1 MSFSVGTLTGYVK
14 ANERE
19 LLTKSLFSAKSI
31 SLASKMPNVKSATQ
45 VNVMDTDAVFQSGTS
60 CGFSASGTT
69 TFTKR
74 TMTVSPIRVHEAL
87 CPKTLENTW
96 LGLVLPSGSNP
107 KSIPFEQQFTDL
119 KAGLIAQNL
128 ERAFWQGDTGSG
140 DNALAQFD
148 GMVKLVTSV
157 SGSAIA
163 ANSSAFMAGAPYSAT
178 GGITVSNVSNI
189 IQGVFRAIPAALVD
203 KADTMVFVGI
213 DTFRTYQL
221 ALTNANL
228 FHYNTDASSS
238 NFEITI
244 PGTNIK
250 VVGVNG
256 LNGTNRI
263 YALRTSNMFF
273 GCDVLGEESKFEL
286 FWAQEAM
293 EVRYVCEF
301 KAGVQIAF
309 PAEIVYFVG
318 AA

>member
-1 MSFSVGTLTGYVK
+1 MAFNVTSLSAWTK

-31 SLASKMPNVKSATQ
+31 SLATKMPGVKSSEQ
-45 VNVMDTDAVFQSGTS
+45 INLMDTDAVFQSGTS

-69 TFTKR
+69 SFTLR
-74 TMTVSPIRVHEAL
+74 SMTVSPIRVHESL
-87 CPKTLENTW
+87 CPKTLETYW
-96 LGLVLPSGSNP
+96 MQLAMPSGSNP

-140 DNALAQFD
+140 DNALARFD
-148 GMVKLVTSV
+148 GLIKLVTAASAT
-157 SGSAIA
+157 AIA
-163 ANSSAFMAGAPYSAT
+163 ANSSAFMSGAPYSAS
-178 GGITVSNVSNI
+178 GGITTSNVI
-189 IQGVFRAIPAALVD
+189 AIMQGIFRAIPAALID
-203 KADTMVFVGI
+203 KPDTTIFCGI

-228 FHYNTDASSS
+228 FNYNTDASNS
-238 NFEITI
+238 NFEIVI
-244 PGTNIK
+244 PGTNIN

-273 GCDVLGEESKFEL
+273 GCDVLGEESKFEM
-286 FWAQEAM
+286 FYAQEAM
-293 EVRYVCEF
+293 EVRYIAEF

-309 PAEIVYFVG
+309 PAEIVYYVG
-318 AA
+318 S

>member
-1 MSFSVGTLTGYVK
+1 MAFNVTGLASYTK

-31 SLASKMPNVKSATQ
+31 SLATKMPNVKSAMQ

-69 TFTKR
+69 TFSNR

-87 CPKTLENTW
+87 CPKTLETKY
-96 LGLVLPSGSNP
+96 LQLVLPNGSNP

-128 ERAFWQGDTGSG
+128 ETAFWQGDTTSG
-140 DNALAQFD
+140 NNALAQFD
-148 GMVKLVTSV
+148 GLVKIITAV

-163 ANSSAFMAGAPYSAT
+163 ANASGFMAGAPYSAS
-178 GGITVSNVSNI
+178 GGITVSNVNAI
-189 IQGVFRAIPAALVD
+189 MQGIFRAIPAALLD
-203 KADTMVFVGI
+203 KNDTMIFCGI

-228 FHYNTDASSS
+228 FHYNTDASNS
-238 NFEITI
+238 NFEIVI

-250 VVGVNG
+250 VIGVNG
-256 LNGTNRI
+256 LNGTGKI
-263 YALRTSNMFF
+263 YAMRTSNMFF

-293 EVRYVCEF
+293 EVRYVAEF

-309 PAEIVYFVG
+309 PAEVVYFVG
-318 AA
+318 S

>member
-1 MSFSVGTLTGYVK
+1 MAFNVTGLAAYTK

-31 SLASKMPNVKSATQ
+31 SLASKMPGVKSAEQ
-45 VNVMDTDAVFQSGTS
+45 VNIMDTDAVFQAGTS

-69 TFTKR
+69 TFSNR
-74 TMTVSPIRVHEAL
+74 TLTVAPIRVHEAL
-87 CPKTLENTW
+87 CPKTLETKY
-96 LGLVLPSGSNP
+96 LQLVLPSGSNP
-107 KSIPFEQQFTDL
+107 KSIPFEQQYTDL

-128 ERAFWQGDTGSG
+128 ETAFWQGDTTSG
-140 DNALAQFD
+140 NNALAQFD
-148 GMVKLVTSV
+148 GLIKIITAV

-163 ANSSAFMAGAPYSAT
+163 ANSSAYMSGAPYSAT
-178 GGITVSNVSNI
+178 GGITTSNVI
-189 IQGVFRAIPAALVD
+189 AIMQGVFRAIPAALVD
-203 KADTMVFVGI
+203 KSDTTIFVGI

-228 FHYNTDASSS
+228 FHYNTDASSA
-238 NFEITI
+238 NFEITM

-256 LNGTNRI
+256 LNGTNKI

-273 GCDVLGEESKFEL
+273 GCDVLGEESKFEM

-309 PAEIVYFVG
+309 PSEIVYFVG
-318 AA
+318 I

>member
-1 MSFSVGTLTGYVK
+1 MAFNVTGLAAYTK

-31 SLASKMPNVKSATQ
+31 SLASKMPGVKSAEQ
-45 VNVMDTDAVFQSGTS
+45 VNIMDTDAVFQAGTS

-69 TFTKR
+69 TFSNR
-74 TMTVSPIRVHEAL
+74 TLTVAPIRVHEAL
-87 CPKTLENTW
+87 CPKTLETKY
-96 LGLVLPSGSNP
+96 LQLVLPSGSNP
-107 KSIPFEQQFTDL
+107 KSIPFEQQYTDL

-128 ERAFWQGDTGSG
+128 ETAFWQGDTTSG
-140 DNALAQFD
+140 NNALAQFD
-148 GMVKLVTSV
+148 GLIKIITAV

-163 ANSSAFMAGAPYSAT
+163 ANSSAYMSGAPYSAT
-178 GGITVSNVSNI
+178 GGITTSNVI
-189 IQGVFRAIPAALVD
+189 AILQGVFRAIPAALVD
-203 KADTMVFVGI
+203 KSDTTIFVGI

-228 FHYNTDASSS
+228 FHYNTDASSA
-238 NFEITI
+238 NFEITM

-256 LNGTNRI
+256 LNGTNKI

-273 GCDVLGEESKFEL
+273 GCDVLGEESKFEM

-293 EVRYVCEF
+293 EVRYVAEF

-309 PAEIVYFVG
+309 PSEIVYFVG
-318 AA
+318 A

>member
-1 MSFSVGTLTGYVK
+1 MAFNVTGLASYTK

-31 SLASKMPNVKSATQ
+31 SLATKMPNVKSAMQ

-69 TFTKR
+69 TFSNR

-87 CPKTLENTW
+87 CPKTLETKY
-96 LGLVLPSGSNP
+96 LQLVLPNGSNP

-128 ERAFWQGDTGSG
+128 ETAFWQGDTTSGS
-140 DNALAQFD
+140 NALAQFD
-148 GMVKLVTSV
+148 GLVKIITAV
-157 SGSAIA
+157 SGTAIA
-163 ANSSAFMAGAPYSAT
+163 ANASGYMTGAPYSAS
-178 GGITVSNVSNI
+178 GGITVSNVNAI
-189 IQGVFRAIPAALVD
+189 IQGIFRAIPAALLD
-203 KADTMVFVGI
+203 KNDTMIFCGI

-228 FHYNTDASSS
+228 FNYNTDASNS
-238 NFEITI
+238 NFEIVI

-250 VVGVNG
+250 VIGVNG
-256 LNGTNRI
+256 LNGTGRI

-293 EVRYVCEF
+293 EVRYVAEF

-309 PAEIVYFVG
+309 PAEVVYYVG
-318 AA
+318 T

>member
-1 MSFSVGTLTGYVK
+1 MAFNVTGLASYTK

-31 SLASKMPNVKSATQ
+31 SLATKMPNVKSAMQ

-69 TFTKR
+69 TFTNR

-87 CPKTLENTW
+87 CPKTLETKY
-96 LGLVLPSGSNP
+96 LQLVLPNGSNP

-128 ERAFWQGDTGSG
+128 ETAFWQGDTTSG
-140 DNALAQFD
+140 NNALAQFD
-148 GMVKLVTSV
+148 GLVKIITAV

-163 ANSSAFMAGAPYSAT
+163 ANASGFMSGAPYSAS
-178 GGITVSNVSNI
+178 GGITVSNVNAI
-189 IQGVFRAIPAALVD
+189 MQGMFRAIPAALLD
-203 KADTMVFVGI
+203 KNDTMIFCGI

-228 FHYNTDASSS
+228 FHYNTDASNS
-238 NFEITI
+238 NFEIVI

-250 VVGVNG
+250 VIGVNG
-256 LNGTNRI
+256 LNGTGKI

-286 FWAQEAM
+286 FCAQEAM
-293 EVRYVCEF
+293 EVRYVAEF

-309 PAEIVYFVG
+309 PAEVVYFVG
-318 AA
+318 S

>member
-1 MSFSVGTLTGYVK
+1 M
-14 ANERE
+14 
-19 LLTKSLFSAKSI
+19 I
-31 SLASKMPNVKSATQ
+31 
-45 VNVMDTDAVFQSGTS
+45 
-60 CGFSASGTT
+60 
-69 TFTKR
+69 
-74 TMTVSPIRVHEAL
+74 
-87 CPKTLENTW
+87 
-96 LGLVLPSGSNP
+96 
-107 KSIPFEQQFTDL
+107 
-119 KAGLIAQNL
+119 
-128 ERAFWQGDTGSG
+128 
-140 DNALAQFD
+140 
-148 GMVKLVTSV
+148 KLVTSV

-163 ANSSAFMAGAPYSAT
+163 ANSSAFMSGAPYSAT
-178 GGITVSNVSNI
+178 GGITTSNVI
-189 IQGVFRAIPAALVD
+189 AILQGVFRAIPAALVD
-203 KADTMVFVGI
+203 KTDTTIFVGI

-228 FHYNTDASSS
+228 FHYNTDGSSA
-238 NFEITI
+238 NFEITM

-293 EVRYVCEF
+293 EVRYVVEF

-318 AA
+318 A

>member
-1 MSFSVGTLTGYVK
+1 MAFNVTSLSAWTK

-31 SLASKMPNVKSATQ
+31 SLATKMPGVKSSEQ
-45 VNVMDTDAVFQSGTS
+45 INLMDTDAVFQSGTS

-69 TFTKR
+69 SFTLR
-74 TMTVSPIRVHEAL
+74 SMTVSPIRVHESL
-87 CPKTLENTW
+87 CPKTLETYW
-96 LGLVLPSGSNP
+96 MQLAMPSGSNP

-140 DNALAQFD
+140 DNALARFD
-148 GMVKLVTSV
+148 GLIKLVTAV
-157 SGSAIA
+157 SATAIA
-163 ANSSAFMAGAPYSAT
+163 ANSSAFMSGAPYSAS
-178 GGITVSNVSNI
+178 GGITTSNVI
-189 IQGVFRAIPAALVD
+189 AIMQGIFRAIPAALID
-203 KADTMVFVGI
+203 KPDTTIFCGI

-228 FHYNTDASSS
+228 FHYNTDASNS
-238 NFEITI
+238 NFEIVI

-273 GCDVLGEESKFEL
+273 GCDVLGEESKFEM
-286 FWAQEAM
+286 FYAQEAM
-293 EVRYVCEF
+293 EVRYIAEF

-309 PAEIVYFVG
+309 PAEIVYYVG
-318 AA
+318 S

>member
-1 MSFSVGTLTGYVK
+1 MAFNVTGLAAYTK

-31 SLASKMPNVKSATQ
+31 SLASKMPGVKSAEQ
-45 VNVMDTDAVFQSGTS
+45 VNIMDTDAVFQAGTS

-69 TFTKR
+69 TFSNR
-74 TMTVSPIRVHEAL
+74 TLTVAPIRVHEAL
-87 CPKTLENTW
+87 CPKTLETKY
-96 LGLVLPSGSNP
+96 LQLVLPSGSNP

-128 ERAFWQGDTGSG
+128 ERAFWQGDTTSG
-140 DNALAQFD
+140 DNSLAQFD
-148 GMVKLVTSV
+148 GLIKIITAV

-163 ANSSAFMAGAPYSAT
+163 ANSSAYMSGAPYSAT
-178 GGITVSNVSNI
+178 GGITTSNVI
-189 IQGVFRAIPAALVD
+189 AILQGVFRAIPAALVD
-203 KADTMVFVGI
+203 KSDTTIFVGI

-228 FHYNTDASSS
+228 FHYNTDASSA
-238 NFEITI
+238 NFEITM

-256 LNGTNRI
+256 LNGTNKI

-273 GCDVLGEESKFEL
+273 GCDVLGEESKFEM

-293 EVRYVCEF
+293 EVRYVAEF

-309 PAEIVYFVG
+309 PSEIVYFVG
-318 AA
+318 A

>member
-1 MSFSVGTLTGYVK
+1 MAFNVTGLASYTK

-31 SLASKMPNVKSATQ
+31 SLATKMPNVKSASQ

-69 TFTKR
+69 TFSNR

-87 CPKTLENTW
+87 CPKTLETKY
-96 LGLVLPSGSNP
+96 LQLVLPNGSNP

-128 ERAFWQGDTGSG
+128 ETAFWQGDTTSG
-140 DNALAQFD
+140 NNALAQFD
-148 GMVKLVTSV
+148 GLIKIVTAV

-163 ANSSAFMAGAPYSAT
+163 ANSSAYMTGAPYSAS
-178 GGITVSNVSNI
+178 GGITVSNVNAI
-189 IQGVFRAIPAALVD
+189 MQGIFRAIPAALLD
-203 KADTMVFVGI
+203 KNDTMIFCGI

-228 FHYNTDASSS
+228 FHYNTDASNS
-238 NFEITI
+238 NFEIVI

-256 LNGTNRI
+256 LNGTGKI

-273 GCDVLGEESKFEL
+273 GCDVLGEESKFEM

-293 EVRYVCEF
+293 EVRYVAEF

-309 PAEIVYFVG
+309 PAEIVYYVG
-318 AA
+318 A

>member
-1 MSFSVGTLTGYVK
+1 MAFNVTGLAAYTK

-31 SLASKMPNVKSATQ
+31 SLASKMPGVKSAEQ
-45 VNVMDTDAVFQSGTS
+45 VNIMDTDAVFQAGTS

-69 TFTKR
+69 TFSNR
-74 TMTVSPIRVHEAL
+74 TLTVAPIRVHEAL
-87 CPKTLENTW
+87 CPKTLETKY
-96 LGLVLPSGSNP
+96 LQLVLPSGSNP
-107 KSIPFEQQFTDL
+107 KSIPFEQQYTDL

-128 ERAFWQGDTGSG
+128 ETAFWQGDTTSG
-140 DNALAQFD
+140 NNALAQFD
-148 GMVKLVTSV
+148 GLIKIITAV

-163 ANSSAFMAGAPYSAT
+163 ANSSAYMSGAPYSAT
-178 GGITVSNVSNI
+178 GGITTSNVINI
-189 IQGVFRAIPAALVD
+189 LQGVFRAIPAALVD
-203 KADTMVFVGI
+203 KSDTTIFVGI

-228 FHYNTDASSS
+228 FHYNTDASSA
-238 NFEITI
+238 NFEIVM

-256 LNGTNRI
+256 LNGTNKI

-273 GCDVLGEESKFEL
+273 GCDVLGEESKFEM

-293 EVRYVCEF
+293 EVRYVAEF

-309 PAEIVYFVG
+309 PSEIVYFVG
-318 AA
+318 A

>member
-1 MSFSVGTLTGYVK
+1 MAFNVTSLAAYTK

-31 SLASKMPNVKSATQ
+31 SLATKMPGVKSAAQ

-60 CGFSASGTT
+60 CGFLASGTT
-69 TFTKR
+69 TFTNR
-74 TMTVSPIRVHEAL
+74 SLTVAPIRVHESL
-87 CPKTLENTW
+87 CPKTLETTY
-96 LGLVLPSGSNP
+96 LQLVLPSGSNP

-128 ERAFWQGDTGSG
+128 ERAFWQGDTTSG
-140 DNALAQFD
+140 DNALARFD
-148 GMVKLVTSV
+148 GLVKIITAV

-163 ANSSAFMAGAPYSAT
+163 ANSSAFMSGAPYSAT
-178 GGITVSNVSNI
+178 GGITTSNVIAI

-263 YALRTSNMFF
+263 YAMRTSNMFF

-286 FWAQEAM
+286 FYAQEAM
-293 EVRYVCEF
+293 EVRYIAEF

-318 AA
+318 A

>member
-1 MSFSVGTLTGYVK
+1 MAFSVGTLTGYVK

-31 SLASKMPNVKSATQ
+31 SLATKMPNVKSSSQ
-45 VNVMDTDAVFQSGTS
+45 LNLMDTDAVFQSGTS
-60 CGFSASGTT
+60 CGFLASGTT
-69 TFTKR
+69 TFTR
-74 TMTVSPIRVHEAL
+74 RNMTVSPIRVHESL

-96 LGLVLPSGSNP
+96 LQLALPSGSNP

-128 ERAFWQGDTGSG
+128 ERAFWQGDTASG
-140 DNALAQFD
+140 DNALQQFD
-148 GMVKLVTSV
+148 GLIKVITGV

-163 ANSSAFMAGAPYSAT
+163 ANTSAFMSGAPYSAT
-178 GGITVSNVSNI
+178 GGITTSNVI
-189 IQGVFRAIPAALVD
+189 AILQGVFRAIPAALVD
-203 KADTMVFVGI
+203 KSDTTIFVGI

-238 NFEITI
+238 NFEITM

-256 LNGTNRI
+256 LNGTNKI

-309 PAEIVYFVG
+309 PSEIVYFVG
-318 AA
+318 A

>member
-1 MSFSVGTLTGYVK
+1 MAFSVGTLTGYVK

-31 SLASKMPNVKSATQ
+31 SLASKMPNVKSSSQ
-45 VNVMDTDAVFQSGTS
+45 LNLMDTDAVFQSGVS
-60 CGFSASGTT
+60 CGFVASGTT
-69 TFTKR
+69 TFTR
-74 TMTVSPIRVHEAL
+74 RNMTVSPIKVHESL

-148 GMVKLVTSV
+148 GMIKLVTSV

-163 ANSSAFMAGAPYSAT
+163 ANSSAFMSGAPYSAT
-178 GGITVSNVSNI
+178 GGITTSNVI
-189 IQGVFRAIPAALVD
+189 AILQGVFRAIPAALVD
-203 KADTMVFVGI
+203 KTDTTIFVGI

-228 FHYNTDASSS
+228 FHYNTDGSSS
-238 NFEITI
+238 NFEIVM

>member
-31 SLASKMPNVKSATQ
+31 SLASKMPNVKSASQ
-45 VNVMDTDAVFQSGTS
+45 VNLMDTDAVFQSGTS

-74 TMTVSPIRVHEAL
+74 TMTVSPIRVHESL

-148 GMVKLVTSV
+148 GMIKLVTSV

-178 GGITVSNVSNI
+178 GGITVSNVNAI

-203 KADTMVFVGI
+203 KSDTMVFVGI

-228 FHYNTDASSS
+228 FHYNTDGSSS

-318 AA
+318 A

>member
-1 MSFSVGTLTGYVK
+1 MAFSVGTITGYVK

-31 SLASKMPNVKSATQ
+31 SLASKMPNVKSSEQ
-45 VNVMDTDAVFQSGTS
+45 VNVMDTDAVFQSGVS
-60 CGFSASGTT
+60 CGFSPSGTT

-74 TMTVSPIRVHEAL
+74 TMTVSPIKVHESL
-87 CPKTLENTW
+87 CPKTLETTY
-96 LGLVLPSGSNP
+96 LQLVLPNGSNP
-107 KSIPFEQQFTDL
+107 KSIPFEQQYTDL

-128 ERAFWQGDTGSG
+128 ERSFWQGDTTSG
-140 DNALAQFD
+140 DNSLAQFD
-148 GMVKLVTSV
+148 GMIKLVTTV

-163 ANSSAFMAGAPYSAT
+163 ANSSAYMTGAPYSAS
-178 GGITVSNVSNI
+178 GGITVSNVINI
-189 IQGVFRAIPAALVD
+189 LQGVYRAIPVALAD
-203 KADTMVFVGI
+203 KSDTMIFVGI

-228 FHYNTDASSS
+228 FHYNTDASNS
-238 NFEITI
+238 NFEIVL

-273 GCDVLGEESKFEL
+273 GCDVLGEESKFEM

-293 EVRYVCEF
+293 EVRYVAEF

-318 AA
+318 A

>member
-1 MSFSVGTLTGYVK
+1 MAFNVTSLSAWTK

-31 SLASKMPNVKSATQ
+31 SLATKMPGVKSSEQ
-45 VNVMDTDAVFQSGTS
+45 INLMDTDAVFQSGTS

-69 TFTKR
+69 SFTLR
-74 TMTVSPIRVHEAL
+74 SMTVSPIRVHESL
-87 CPKTLENTW
+87 CPKTLETYW
-96 LGLVLPSGSNP
+96 MQLAMPSGSNP

-128 ERAFWQGDTGSG
+128 ERGFWQGDTTSG
-140 DNALAQFD
+140 DNALARFD
-148 GMVKLVTSV
+148 GLVKLITAV
-157 SGSAIA
+157 SATAIA
-163 ANSSAFMAGAPYSAT
+163 ANSSAFMTGAPYSAS
-178 GGITVSNVSNI
+178 GGITTSNVI
-189 IQGVFRAIPAALVD
+189 AIMQGIFRAIPAALID
-203 KADTMVFVGI
+203 KPDTTIFCGI

-228 FHYNTDASSS
+228 FHYNTDASNS
-238 NFEITI
+238 NFEIVV

-256 LNGTNRI
+256 LNGTNKI

-273 GCDVLGEESKFEL
+273 GCDVLGEESKFEM
-286 FWAQEAM
+286 FYAQEAM
-293 EVRYVCEF
+293 EVRYIAEF

-318 AA
+318 A

>member
-1 MSFSVGTLTGYVK
+1 MAFNVTGLASYTK

-31 SLASKMPNVKSATQ
+31 SLATKMPNVKSAMQ

-69 TFTKR
+69 TFTNR

-87 CPKTLENTW
+87 CPKTLETKY
-96 LGLVLPSGSNP
+96 LQLVLPNGSNP

-128 ERAFWQGDTGSG
+128 ETAFWQGDTTSG
-140 DNALAQFD
+140 NNALAQFD
-148 GMVKLVTSV
+148 GLVKIITAV

-163 ANSSAFMAGAPYSAT
+163 ANASGFMSGAPYSAS
-178 GGITVSNVSNI
+178 GGITVSNVNAI
-189 IQGVFRAIPAALVD
+189 MQGMFRAIPAALLD
-203 KADTMVFVGI
+203 KNDTMIFCGI

-228 FHYNTDASSS
+228 FHYNTDASNS
-238 NFEITI
+238 NFEIVI

-250 VVGVNG
+250 VIGVNG
-256 LNGTNRI
+256 LNGTGKI

-273 GCDVLGEESKFEL
+273 GGDVLGEESKFEL
-286 FWAQEAM
+286 FCAQEAM
-293 EVRYVCEF
+293 EVRYVAEF

-309 PAEIVYFVG
+309 PAEVVYFVG
-318 AA
+318 S

>member
-1 MSFSVGTLTGYVK
+1 MAFSVGTLTGYVK

-31 SLASKMPNVKSATQ
+31 SLASKMPNVKSSSQ
-45 VNVMDTDAVFQSGTS
+45 LNLMDTDAVFQSGVS
-60 CGFSASGTT
+60 CGFVASGTT
-69 TFTKR
+69 TFTR
-74 TMTVSPIRVHEAL
+74 RNMTVSPIKVHESL

-107 KSIPFEQQFTDL
+107 KSIPFEQQYTDL

-140 DNALAQFD
+140 DNGLAQFD
-148 GMVKLVTSV
+148 GMIKLVTSV

-163 ANSSAFMAGAPYSAT
+163 ANSSAYMTGAPYSAT
-178 GGITVSNVSNI
+178 GGITTSNVLNI
-189 IQGVFRAIPAALVD
+189 IQGVFRAIPAALID
-203 KADTMVFVGI
+203 KTDTTIFVGI

-228 FHYNTDASSS
+228 FHYNTDASNS
-238 NFEITI
+238 NFEIVV

-256 LNGTNRI
+256 LNGTNKI

-318 AA
+318 A

>member
-1 MSFSVGTLTGYVK
+1 MAFSVGTITGYVK

-31 SLASKMPNVKSATQ
+31 SLASKMPNVKSSEQ
-45 VNVMDTDAVFQSGTS
+45 VNVMDTDAVFQSGVS
-60 CGFSASGTT
+60 CGFSPSGTT

-74 TMTVSPIRVHEAL
+74 AMTVSPIKVHEAL
-87 CPKTLENTW
+87 CPKTLETTY
-96 LGLVLPSGSNP
+96 LQLVLPNGSNP
-107 KSIPFEQQFTDL
+107 KSIPFEQQYTDL

-128 ERAFWQGDTGSG
+128 ERSFWQGDTTSG
-140 DNALAQFD
+140 DNSLAQFD
-148 GMVKLVTSV
+148 GMIKLVTSV

-163 ANSSAFMAGAPYSAT
+163 ANSSAYMTGAPYSAT
-178 GGITVSNVSNI
+178 GGITVSNVI
-189 IQGVFRAIPAALVD
+189 AILQGVYRAIPVALAD
-203 KADTMVFVGI
+203 KSDTMIFVGI

-228 FHYNTDASSS
+228 FHYNTDASNS
-238 NFEITI
+238 NFEIVL

-286 FWAQEAM
+286 FWAQENM
-293 EVRYVCEF
+293 EVRYVVEF

-309 PAEIVYFVG
+309 PSEIVYFVG
-318 AA
+318 A

>member
-1 MSFSVGTLTGYVK
+1 MAFSVTSITGYVK

-31 SLASKMPNVKSATQ
+31 SLATKMPNVKSAAQ

-69 TFTKR
+69 TFTNR
-74 TMTVSPIRVHEAL
+74 TLSVAAIRVHESL
-87 CPKTLENTW
+87 CPKTLENTY
-96 LGLVLPSGSNP
+96 LQLVLPNGSNP
-107 KSIPFEQQFTDL
+107 KSIPFEQQYTDL

-128 ERAFWQGDTGSG
+128 ERAFWQGDTASG
-140 DNALAQFD
+140 DNALARFD
-148 GMVKLVTSV
+148 GLVKIISNV

-163 ANSSAFMAGAPYSAT
+163 ANSSAFMTGAPYSAS
-178 GGITVSNVSNI
+178 GGITVSNVNSI
-189 IQGVFRAIPAALVD
+189 MQGILRAIPVALID
-203 KADTMVFVGI
+203 KPDTMIFCGI

-228 FHYNTDASSS
+228 FHYNTDASNS

-244 PGTNIK
+244 PGSNIK

-256 LNGTNRI
+256 LNGTNKI
-263 YALRTSNMFF
+263 YAMRTSNMFF

-286 FWAQEAM
+286 FWAQENM
-293 EVRYVCEF
+293 EVRYVC
-301 KAGVQIAF
+301 
-309 PAEIVYFVG
+309 
-318 AA
+318 

>member
-1 MSFSVGTLTGYVK
+1 MAFSVGTLTGYVK

-31 SLASKMPNVKSATQ
+31 SLASKMPNVKSSSQ
-45 VNVMDTDAVFQSGTS
+45 LNLMDTDAVFQSGTS
-60 CGFSASGTT
+60 CGFLASGTT
-69 TFTKR
+69 TFTR
-74 TMTVSPIRVHEAL
+74 RNMTVSPIRVHESL

-128 ERAFWQGDTGSG
+128 ERAFWQGDTTSG

-163 ANSSAFMAGAPYSAT
+163 ANSSAFMSGAPYSAT
-178 GGITVSNVSNI
+178 GGITTSNVI
-189 IQGVFRAIPAALVD
+189 AILQGVFRAIPAALVD
-203 KADTMVFVGI
+203 KADTTIFVGI

-238 NFEITI
+238 NFEITM

-309 PAEIVYFVG
+309 PAEIVYYVG
-318 AA
+318 A

>member
-1 MSFSVGTLTGYVK
+1 MAFSVTSITGYVK

-31 SLASKMPNVKSATQ
+31 SLATKMPNVKSAAQ

-69 TFTKR
+69 TFTNR
-74 TMTVSPIRVHEAL
+74 TLSVSPIRVHESL
-87 CPKTLENTW
+87 CPKTLENTY
-96 LGLVLPSGSNP
+96 LQLVLPNGSNP

-128 ERAFWQGDTGSG
+128 ERAFWQGDQSSG
-140 DNALAQFD
+140 DNALARFD
-148 GMVKLVTSV
+148 GLVKIIGNA
-157 SGSAIA
+157 SGSTIA
-163 ANSSAFMAGAPYSAT
+163 ANSSAFMAGAPYSAS
-178 GGITVSNVSNI
+178 GGITVSNVSPI
-189 IQGVFRAIPAALVD
+189 MQGIFRAIPAALLD
-203 KADTMVFVGI
+203 KPDTVIMCGI

-228 FHYNTDASSS
+228 FHYNTDASNS
-238 NFEITI
+238 NFEIVI

-250 VVGVNG
+250 VIGVNG
-256 LNGTNRI
+256 LNGTGRI

-293 EVRYVCEF
+293 EVRYVAEF

-309 PAEIVYFVG
+309 PAEVVFYVG
-318 AA
+318 T

>member
-1 MSFSVGTLTGYVK
+1 MAFNVTGLAAYTK

-31 SLASKMPNVKSATQ
+31 SLASKMPGVKSAEQ
-45 VNVMDTDAVFQSGTS
+45 VNIMDTDAVFQAGTS

-69 TFTKR
+69 TFSNR
-74 TMTVSPIRVHEAL
+74 TLTVAPIRVHEAL
-87 CPKTLENTW
+87 CPKTLETKY
-96 LGLVLPSGSNP
+96 LQLVLPSGSNP
-107 KSIPFEQQFTDL
+107 KSIPFEQQYTDL

-128 ERAFWQGDTGSG
+128 ETAFWQGDTSSG
-140 DNALAQFD
+140 NNALAQFD
-148 GMVKLVTSV
+148 GLIKIITAV

-163 ANSSAFMAGAPYSAT
+163 ANSSAYMSGAPYSAT
-178 GGITVSNVSNI
+178 GGITTSNVI
-189 IQGVFRAIPAALVD
+189 AILQGVFRAIPAALVD
-203 KADTMVFVGI
+203 KSDTTIFVGI

-228 FHYNTDASSS
+228 FHYNTDASSA
-238 NFEITI
+238 NFEITM

-256 LNGTNRI
+256 LNGTGRI

-273 GCDVLGEESKFEL
+273 GCDVLGEESKFEM

-293 EVRYVCEF
+293 EVRYVAEF

-309 PAEIVYFVG
+309 PSEIVYFVG
-318 AA
+318 A

>member
-1 MSFSVGTLTGYVK
+1 MAFSVGTITGYVK

-31 SLASKMPNVKSATQ
+31 SLASKMPNVKSSEQ
-45 VNVMDTDAVFQSGTS
+45 VNVMDTDAVFQSGVS
-60 CGFSASGTT
+60 CGFSPSGTT

-74 TMTVSPIRVHEAL
+74 TMTVSPIKVHEAL
-87 CPKTLENTW
+87 CPKTLETTY
-96 LGLVLPSGSNP
+96 LQLVLPNGSNP
-107 KSIPFEQQFTDL
+107 KSIPFEQQYTDL

-128 ERAFWQGDTGSG
+128 ERSFWQGDTTSG
-140 DNALAQFD
+140 DNSLAQFD
-148 GMVKLVTSV
+148 GMIKLVTTV

-163 ANSSAFMAGAPYSAT
+163 ANSSAYMTGAPYSAS
-178 GGITVSNVSNI
+178 GGITVSNVINI
-189 IQGVFRAIPAALVD
+189 LQGVYRAIPVALAD
-203 KADTMVFVGI
+203 KSDTMIFVGI

-228 FHYNTDASSS
+228 FHYNTDASNR
-238 NFEITI
+238 NFEIVL

-273 GCDVLGEESKFEL
+273 GCDVLGEESKFEM

-293 EVRYVCEF
+293 EVRYVAEF

-318 AA
+318 A

>member
-1 MSFSVGTLTGYVK
+1 MAFNVTSLSAWTK

-31 SLASKMPNVKSATQ
+31 SLATKMPGVKSSEQ
-45 VNVMDTDAVFQSGTS
+45 INLMDTDAVFQSGTS

-69 TFTKR
+69 SFTLR
-74 TMTVSPIRVHEAL
+74 SMTVSPIRVHESL
-87 CPKTLENTW
+87 CPKTLETYW
-96 LGLVLPSGSNP
+96 MQLAMPSGSNP

-128 ERAFWQGDTGSG
+128 ERAFWQGDQSSG
-140 DNALAQFD
+140 DNALARFD
-148 GMVKLVTSV
+148 GLIKLITTV
-157 SGSAIA
+157 SATAIA
-163 ANSSAFMAGAPYSAT
+163 ANSSAFMSGAPYTAS
-178 GGITVSNVSNI
+178 GGITTSNVI
-189 IQGVFRAIPAALVD
+189 AIMQGIFRAIPAALID
-203 KADTMVFVGI
+203 KPDTTIFCGI

-228 FHYNTDASSS
+228 FHYNTDASNS
-238 NFEITI
+238 NFEIVI

-273 GCDVLGEESKFEL
+273 GCDVLGEESKFEM
-286 FWAQEAM
+286 FYAQEAM
-293 EVRYVCEF
+293 EVRYIAEF

-309 PAEIVYFVG
+309 PAEIVYYVG
-318 AA
+318 S

>member
-1 MSFSVGTLTGYVK
+1 MAFNVTGLASYTK

-31 SLASKMPNVKSATQ
+31 SLATKMPNVKSAMQ

-69 TFTKR
+69 TFTNR

-87 CPKTLENTW
+87 CPKTLETKY
-96 LGLVLPSGSNP
+96 LQLVLPNGSNP

-128 ERAFWQGDTGSG
+128 ETAFWQGDTTSG
-140 DNALAQFD
+140 NNALAQFD
-148 GMVKLVTSV
+148 GLVKIITAV

-163 ANSSAFMAGAPYSAT
+163 ANASGFMSGAPYSAS
-178 GGITVSNVSNI
+178 GGITVSNVNAI
-189 IQGVFRAIPAALVD
+189 MQGMFRAIPAALLD
-203 KADTMVFVGI
+203 KNDTMIFCGI

-228 FHYNTDASSS
+228 FHYNTDASNS
-238 NFEITI
+238 NFEIVI

-250 VVGVNG
+250 VIGVNG
-256 LNGTNRI
+256 LNGTGKI

-293 EVRYVCEF
+293 EVRYVAEF

-309 PAEIVYFVG
+309 PAEVVYFVG
-318 AA
+318 S

>member
-1 MSFSVGTLTGYVK
+1 MAFSVGTITGYVK

-31 SLASKMPNVKSATQ
+31 SLATKMPNVKSAAQ

-69 TFTKR
+69 TFTNR
-74 TMTVSPIRVHEAL
+74 TMTVSPIRVHESL
-87 CPKTLENTW
+87 CPKTLENTY
-96 LGLVLPSGSNP
+96 LQLVLPNGSNP

-119 KAGLIAQNL
+119 KTGLIAQNL
-128 ERAFWQGDTGSG
+128 ERAFWQGDTTSG
-140 DNALAQFD
+140 DNALARFD
-148 GMVKLVTSV
+148 GLIKIITAV

-163 ANSSAFMAGAPYSAT
+163 ANASGFMAGAPYSAS

-189 IQGVFRAIPAALVD
+189 MQGIFRAIPVALID
-203 KADTMVFVGI
+203 KPDTVIMCGI

-228 FHYNTDASSS
+228 FHYNTDASNS
-238 NFEITI
+238 NFEIVI

-250 VVGVNG
+250 VIGVNG
-256 LNGTNRI
+256 LNGTGRI

-286 FWAQEAM
+286 FWAQENM
-293 EVRYVCEF
+293 EVRYVAEF

-309 PAEIVYFVG
+309 PAEVVYYVG
-318 AA
+318 S

>member
-1 MSFSVGTLTGYVK
+1 MAFSVGTLTGYVK

-31 SLASKMPNVKSATQ
+31 SLASKMPNVKSSSQ
-45 VNVMDTDAVFQSGTS
+45 LNLMDTDAVFQSGVS

-69 TFTKR
+69 TFTR
-74 TMTVSPIRVHEAL
+74 RNMTVSPIRVHESL

-148 GMVKLVTSV
+148 GMIKLVTSV

-178 GGITVSNVSNI
+178 GGITVSNVIAI

-203 KADTMVFVGI
+203 KADTTVFVGI

-309 PAEIVYFVG
+309 PAEIVFYVG
-318 AA
+318 A

>member
-1 MSFSVGTLTGYVK
+1 MAFNVTGLASYTK

-31 SLASKMPNVKSATQ
+31 SLATKMPNVKSAMQ

-69 TFTKR
+69 TFTNR

-87 CPKTLENTW
+87 CPKTLETKY
-96 LGLVLPSGSNP
+96 LQLVLPNGSNP

-128 ERAFWQGDTGSG
+128 ETAFWQGDTTSG
-140 DNALAQFD
+140 NNALAQFD
-148 GMVKLVTSV
+148 GLVKIITAV
-157 SGSAIA
+157 SASAIA
-163 ANSSAFMAGAPYSAT
+163 ANASGFMAGAPYSAS
-178 GGITVSNVSNI
+178 GGITVSNVNAI
-189 IQGVFRAIPAALVD
+189 MQGIFRAIPAALLD
-203 KADTMVFVGI
+203 KNDTMIFCGI

-228 FHYNTDASSS
+228 FHYNTDASNS
-238 NFEITI
+238 NFEIVI

-256 LNGTNRI
+256 LNGTGRI
-263 YALRTSNMFF
+263 YAMRTSNMFF

-293 EVRYVCEF
+293 EVRYVAEF

-309 PAEIVYFVG
+309 PAEVVYYVG
-318 AA
+318 S

>member
-1 MSFSVGTLTGYVK
+1 MAFNVTGLASYTK

-31 SLASKMPNVKSATQ
+31 SLATKMPNVKSASQ

-69 TFTKR
+69 TFSNR

-87 CPKTLENTW
+87 CPKTLETKY
-96 LGLVLPSGSNP
+96 LQLVLPNGSNP

-128 ERAFWQGDTGSG
+128 ETAFWQGDTTSG
-140 DNALAQFD
+140 NNALAQFD
-148 GMVKLVTSV
+148 GLIKIVTAV

-163 ANSSAFMAGAPYSAT
+163 ANSSAYMSGAPYSAS
-178 GGITVSNVSNI
+178 GGITVSNVNAI
-189 IQGVFRAIPAALVD
+189 MQGIFRAIPAALLD
-203 KADTMVFVGI
+203 KNDTMIFVGI

-228 FHYNTDASSS
+228 FHYNTDASNS
-238 NFEITI
+238 NFEIVI

-256 LNGTNRI
+256 LNGTGKI

-273 GCDVLGEESKFEL
+273 GCDVLGEESKFEM

-293 EVRYVCEF
+293 EVRYVAEF

-318 AA
+318 A